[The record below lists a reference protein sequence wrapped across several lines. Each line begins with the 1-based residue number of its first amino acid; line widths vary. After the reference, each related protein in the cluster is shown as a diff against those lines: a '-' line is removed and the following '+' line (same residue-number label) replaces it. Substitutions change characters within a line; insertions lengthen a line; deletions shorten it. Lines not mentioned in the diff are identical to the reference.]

1 MEAVID
7 VNISKD
13 INIKKYKNGELTE
26 EKDYVVAEY
35 ELKLVLNGR
44 DFVKFTCS
52 PEEFEELAVG
62 YLLAESVIENLKD
75 IKIKGFTSIDYEK
88 GQIEVETAEDREY
101 LFTDEAKIVRKITTA
116 CGKNRTFHLPLLK
129 KNGWRTRYMEI
140 DYEEIQSII
149 KDFNGKSENFIS
161 TGGVHSCGL
170 SNMKDIQIFSE
181 DISRHNAVDKIIGKA
196 ILENISFKDSILL
209 VSGRIS
215 SEIIQK
221 AAAVDI
227 GCIVSRSAPT
237 LKAIELG
244 EKYKIVVIGF
254 ARGNRMNIYTG

>member
-1 MEAVID
+1 MID
-7 VNISKD
+7 MDISKN
-13 INIKKYKNGELTE
+13 INIKKYKNGKLTE
-26 EKDYVVAEY
+26 EKDDVVAEY
-35 ELKLVLNGR
+35 ELKLILNGR

-52 PEEFEELAVG
+52 PEELEEMAVG
-62 YLLAESVIENLKD
+62 YLLAESIIEKFED
-75 IKIKGFTSIDYEK
+75 IRIKGFTNIDVEK
-88 GQIEVETAEDREY
+88 GIIEIETIENREY
-101 LFTDEAKIVRKITTA
+101 LFTDEAKIVRKVTTA

-129 KNGWRTRYMEI
+129 KNGWRTSYMEVN
-140 DYEEIQSII
+140 YEKIQSII
-149 KDFNGKSENFIS
+149 MDFNKKSENFKS

-170 SNMKDIQIFSE
+170 SDMEDIQIFSE

-196 ILENISFKDSILL
+196 VLKKISFKNRILF

-215 SEIIQK
+215 SEILQK

-237 LKAIELG
+237 IKAIELG
-244 EKYKIVVIGF
+244 EQYKIVVIGF